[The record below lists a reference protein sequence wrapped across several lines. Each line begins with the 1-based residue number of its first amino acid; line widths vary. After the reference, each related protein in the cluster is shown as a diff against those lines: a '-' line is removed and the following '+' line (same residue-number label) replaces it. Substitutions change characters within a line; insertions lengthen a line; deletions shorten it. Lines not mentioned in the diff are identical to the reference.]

1 MKKHNVFGTIL
12 LALFVSM
19 GLIACSDDDEKGG
32 ETGNA
37 KVIHVEEP
45 GTLGSL
51 LGNDRFTI
59 EELVLTGDLDYE
71 DQYLLGELSIEG
83 SLRVIDLTNA
93 TLENDRIDNEIFYDA
108 RLESIKLP
116 LSLTLIEDY
125 AFGHCEH
132 LRYVEFPATL
142 SEVENN
148 AFEACYKLTTLFL
161 SNCPETEFDATEYNN
176 NPNYGNHGWTTIHYG
191 YKGTDGDYLKES
203 NYAYHWPNN

>member
-148 AFEACYKLTTLFL
+148 AFEACSSL
-161 SNCPETEFDATEYNN
+161 SEIHFESPEPFPASNWGIDDYITQITVYV
-176 NPNYGNHGWTTIHYG
+176 P
-191 YKGTDGDYLKES
+191 KGSLAAYEDDSFWSQAKEIVEE
-203 NYAYHWPNN
+203 